1 MHVGQHC
8 IWASAHNFR
17 HRMLVRRQAVD
28 GAGRNA
34 LLDHPT
40 HAGHVD
46 YGHVRAWFHCER
58 PVQVPRR
65 TTERRSMPR
74 GNKLDTVIRLEID
87 RSIHDVAFAAAKSVI
102 TIGGRKLGLSDAQ
115 TVSLGCCQ
123 ARIIYSTRV
132 SRRNLPRT
140 IAKALE

>member
-8 IWASAHNFR
+8 IRASAHNLR
-17 HRMLVRRQAVD
+17 HDMLVRQQAVD

-46 YGHVRAWFHCER
+46 YGHVRAWFHRER

-65 TTERRSMPR
+65 ATERRSMPG

-87 RSIHDVAFAAAKSVI
+87 RSIHDVTFAAAKSVT
-102 TIGGRKLGLSDAQ
+102 TIGGRKQSVTDRSLN
-115 TVSLGCCQ
+115 VS
-123 ARIIYSTRV
+123 
-132 SRRNLPRT
+132 PRS
-140 IAKALE
+140 L